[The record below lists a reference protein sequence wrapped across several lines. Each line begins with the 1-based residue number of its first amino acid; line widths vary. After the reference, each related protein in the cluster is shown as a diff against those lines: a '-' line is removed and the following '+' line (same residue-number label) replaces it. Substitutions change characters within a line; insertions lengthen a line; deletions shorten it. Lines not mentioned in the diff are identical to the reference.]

1 MDPNRP
7 ERPSI
12 FSKPSADDLDATVV
26 PVTPVSAEP
35 PEPPNRPIRP
45 RPSAEVDR
53 IERIPPSPSNPS
65 RQTIALGV
73 MGLGILVLGGFIAAS
88 LLSPED
94 PAAAAVPTAS
104 ATVDLGPGADPSSAA
119 TSEPSASPIPTPVP
133 TPTGPPA
140 EVAVGGWATVTVGE
154 LNVRAAAG
162 SGSDSVYRLVQ
173 GAAVNVAEG
182 PTSVD
187 GANWY
192 RIASLGGAAGWVS
205 SGWVAEPFLETL
217 VDDPTLI
224 RCGTVGRPVFEV
236 VDGSPE
242 PHDPLHI
249 GDLAVPVAAFSD
261 LALGVIELQRGMGQ
275 EVCFSAQVGSDGRA
289 VIRTELSANACGHA
303 VAEGGFFRLRPGSSP
318 NNSISSQ
325 VKDPVILHP
334 SVLVGGP
341 QDDRK
346 ASNLWTIVSMMTT
359 DGGNGCINA
368 SVVENAT
375 GTQEYRSANVVQ
387 CSIVSEYNR
396 DSLKLTPAAGG
407 AMAWI
412 KLTANGYQE
421 GQFPLNTP
429 TAVTVNA
436 DTSNDA
442 HSAYAW
448 SATVAGCG

>member
-26 PVTPVSAEP
+26 PKTPVSAAP
-35 PEPPNRPIRP
+35 PETHNRPIRP
-45 RPSAEVDR
+45 RPAPDLDR
-53 IERIPPSPSNPS
+53 SEPIPASLSGPS
-65 RQTIALGV
+65 RQMIALGV
-73 MGLGILVLGGFIAAS
+73 MGIGILALGGFIVAS
-88 LLSPED
+88 LLRPDEPVS
-94 PAAAAVPTAS
+94 AAVPTAS
-104 ATVDLGPGADPSSAA
+104 ASIDLDLGADPSSDA
-119 TSEPSASPIPTPVP
+119 TSEPTASPIPTPVP
-133 TPTGPPA
+133 TPAGPPA
-140 EVAVGGWATVTVGE
+140 EVAVGGWATVTVAE
-154 LNVRAAAG
+154 LNVRDAAG
-162 SGSDSVYRLVQ
+162 SGNDSVYRLVE

-182 PTSVD
+182 PILVD

-192 RIASLGGAAGWVS
+192 RIASLGGAVGWAS

-236 VDGSPE
+236 VNGSPE

-275 EVCFSAQVGSDGRA
+275 EACFSAQQGPNGRP
-289 VIRTELSANACGHA
+289 VIRTELSAVACGHA
-303 VAEGGFFRLRPGSSP
+303 VAEGGFFRLRPGSGP
-318 NNSISSQ
+318 NVSISSQ

-375 GTQEYRSANVVQ
+375 GTQEYRSANVAQ

-396 DSLKLTPAAGG
+396 DSLKLRPASGG
-407 AMAWI
+407 GVAWI
-412 KLTANGYQE
+412 KLTGDAYQE
-421 GQFPLNTP
+421 GQFPLDTP
-429 TAVTVNA
+429 IAVGVSA

-448 SATVAGCG
+448 STTITGCG